1 MRGNAVVALLG
12 GTVLDPALV
21 VGAYTV
27 SLGTLVVLIVL
38 ESALWNDAWRRKFA
52 KPEIA
57 ALWFSAMR
65 ANCTHILNSALYSDL
80 LANILGH

>member
-1 MRGNAVVALLG
+1 MVVLLG
-12 GTVLDPALV
+12 GAVLDPALV

-27 SLGTLVVLIVL
+27 SLGTLVVLVVL
-38 ESALWNDAWRRKFA
+38 ECALWNDAWRRKFA

-65 ANCTHILNSALYSDL
+65 ANCTHILKSALYSDL
-80 LANILGH
+80 LVNVLGH